1 MILQKNTTVL
11 FMGRQ
16 VVLVNEQDVEQGVA
30 DIYEA
35 HQGKGLKHRALSV
48 ILYRKTKGKTQLLH
62 QKRAMSKPLFK
73 DLWSNTCCTNLRPG
87 DEYLERA
94 VSRLDEEM
102 GIKIKPEDLRTLY
115 RFSYEAEDESQPGW
129 LENEVDTVIV
139 GEWDGEMQLNPDEA
153 SDAKWIE
160 WGEMKNDI
168 EKNPKI
174 YSPWHKM
181 IINDPRFVKEVK

>member
-1 MILQKNTTVL
+1 MN
-11 FMGRQ
+11 RQ
-16 VVLVNEQDVEQGVA
+16 VVLVDEQDREVGLA

-48 ILYRKTKGKTQLLH
+48 ILYRKVNGKTELLH
-62 QKRAMSKPLFK
+62 QKRSKEKPLFK

-87 DEYLERA
+87 DEYLPRA

-102 GIKIKPEDLRTLY
+102 GIKLSEEDLCTLY
-115 RFSYEAEDESQPGW
+115 RFSYEAQDENQPGW
-129 LENEVDTVIV
+129 CENEVDTVLV
-139 GEWDGEMQLNPDEA
+139 GEWDGEMKLNPDEA

-160 WGEMKNDI
+160 WDDLKKDI
-168 EKNPKI
+168 ENNPKS

-181 IINDPRFVKEVK
+181 IINDPRFVGEIL